1 MTTRETGAR
10 LLTFGEAMGLITM
23 DGIGSLD
30 IARQAHIGIGGAE
43 SNVAIGVA
51 RLGGSATWI
60 GRVGPDAVGRLIT
73 RQLTAAGVQV
83 TAVPDPSY
91 TGLMIRHRRAGNAA
105 EIDYHRRGSAG
116 SRLGTDDLPDEQIR
130 QASVLHVTGI
140 TPALSDSARHATVHA
155 VEVARAAGVTVSL
168 DVNYRSRLWS
178 ADQARATLAGLA
190 ARSDILFAGVNEARL
205 LTGRD
210 RSEPSELAWEIAQL
224 GPPQVLLKDGI
235 HGCLALDGQ
244 REITRPAVEVGH
256 VVDPVGAGDAFVA
269 GFLAEHLTGAP
280 FEQCVDTALAMG
292 AFAVSVPGDCE
303 LLPTR
308 AELRAF
314 TTSDEV
320 CR

>member
-1 MTTRETGAR
+1 MTTQETGAG

-30 IARQAHIGIGGAE
+30 MARRAHIGIGGAE

-60 GRVGPDAVGRLIT
+60 GRVGSDAVGRLIT
-73 RQLTAAGVQV
+73 KQLTTAGVRV

-91 TGLMIRHRRAGNAA
+91 TGLMIRHCRAGRAA

-116 SRLGTDDLPDEQIR
+116 SRLGTDDIPDEQIR
-130 QASVLHVTGI
+130 HASVLHVTGI
-140 TPALSDSARHATVHA
+140 TPALSDSARQATLHA
-155 VEVARAAGVTVSL
+155 VEVARAAGVTISL

-178 ADQARATLAGLA
+178 TDRARIVLTGLA
-190 ARSDILFAGVNEARL
+190 AQSDILFAGLDEASL
-205 LTGRD
+205 LVGRD
-210 RSEPSELAWEIAQL
+210 RPEPGELARALSNL
-224 GPPQVLLKDGI
+224 GPQRVLLKDGI

-244 REITRPAVEVGH
+244 REIARPALEVSH

-269 GFLAEHLTGAP
+269 GFLAEHLAGAS

-314 TTSDEV
+314 TTTDEV